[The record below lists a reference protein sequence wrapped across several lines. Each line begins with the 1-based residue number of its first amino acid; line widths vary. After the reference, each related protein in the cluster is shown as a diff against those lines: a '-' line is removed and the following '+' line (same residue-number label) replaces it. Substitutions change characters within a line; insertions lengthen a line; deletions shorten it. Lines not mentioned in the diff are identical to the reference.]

1 MHLLCVAGIS
11 TNGASAGAQTKWCQ
25 KTSSRASFSPC
36 TVEGLGATAD
46 FVHSCK
52 SLCTYTI

>member
-25 KTSSRASFSPC
+25 KTSSRASFSPF
-36 TVEGLGATAD
+36 TVEGLDANSGLRTQ
-46 FVHSCK
+46 
-52 SLCTYTI
+52 L